1 MKHYPLPRL
10 SRLIPL
16 IAVLLLSG
24 VSQAGMITGY
34 VYTRAPVLSEAGHFI
49 WAEYAPDSGEFIS
62 ELAEAAGDWAPEQW
76 RVLSGAEYQTY
87 IDQYQALIDRHP
99 GLEAPLSRSA
109 YESAIF
115 YLADGIT
122 EMSKPALKHPGTAY
136 VSVLPQSVRYLDDPG
151 SLVLDEYPVDPTDTN
166 APNNASMLVRYNGSP
181 RGEIKAATPNR
192 LGFRTAFIKD
202 RDGNVLDVPDRWFE
216 QGMKRR
222 PGQGVVG
229 PISNVVV
236 EGLMMGRGASVS
248 DGKYVTMWHSIPCP
262 IIPYSIDGY
271 ATATLRYR
279 RFDPRAQGFDGVYFV
294 MRPLVESCQPDFFMV
309 PFFGPFPLGLG
320 TVTTY
325 PLMMDF
331 PIDVMVL
338 SGVAQMPVP
347 VGQTQYRAS
356 DPDHDIPQ
364 GNPNYYDFDDDGLTD
379 TIILGRFE
387 TDADSGE
394 EIFVLGTDGIPEDLQ
409 RQGVFLSSSGA
420 IPGEDLPDLTRV
432 IDRASFDDLRPQGL
446 LSEISAEDLRN
457 TDLYVVRVADGRLIA
472 ERIGLN
478 EYEADRISNFG
489 ENAES
494 SQFFYSLQMRNSFG
508 DLFRYASGGFRP
520 VGLNFSKW
528 QSTSGIN
535 PALHQRQAD
544 HLQPGDLIRLYAINR
559 ATGYLGVTT
568 TVMQAAGSD
577 GLANLAFRI
586 DPIQMRPPNLKIW
599 AERGYDIQ
607 AGLRKGD
614 IEQDQVIGYE
624 GAALTSDNYLKITT
638 EWLDPQGRPLPSAL
652 QGAGYT
658 GRIAILSSD
667 KTLANN
673 NQGVYQF
680 AIEPGQHLQVLQLP
694 NNLATDQQHYYLHV
708 SGEPQ
713 SGNPIFTGTDNVRI
727 GVPDFSSSGQNPG
740 ILEKRPDN
748 YVPFLVPV
756 FDETGSE
763 LQRRV
768 YRQMKRDNPEQ
779 AFTKPEPIYRWA
791 YRPEFQF
798 SNYQLTMKEMRA
810 ENYAADGS
818 LEDSADLLNVETPVL
833 SSDNLLSLLYN
844 LETTELLPLDYLNA
858 GPEKELIFTLGEQE
872 IKVTLGTD
880 QTLRFDDLS
889 HLNSLDPEDYLTL
902 RLYANNDM
910 GNVLWAWAFEAVNLI
925 PPAKAGEIEISA
937 DDNTAILNLTIPGY
951 QSRDPAQKTEYS
963 LVWRGGGVFSPS
975 YEVNRLGAYS
985 TQVTLPRIAGSTV
998 VVEASLNNAALAVKS
1013 ATYKVVPGKPR
1024 IITVNQSGHA
1034 AVAGLG
1040 AITAQIRVQDQW
1052 GNNVA
1057 DGTAVSVTADTD
1069 ISILGNTSTVDGY
1082 INLVLKGVET
1092 AGTKNLTIQAGDA
1105 TQTAQVTIAPID
1117 LTINLPGNVP
1127 LDSTVNVSLQAT
1139 SSVGPVDGT
1148 VALLRASFGEL
1159 SSQDVVFTNGVANV
1173 QLYGGLFRGTGTL
1186 SAQVG
1191 ANVQAVGFTVA
1202 PPGGAHNPELAQQVL
1217 MGDVTTSGTL
1227 TVDAGDDTVA
1237 SFDYVAET
1245 TLTVNGTPGETV
1257 PVSLGSLSKP
1267 IIEPVLE
1274 YPMYSLGPNQTV
1286 FDRYEII
1293 HATAS
1298 DVVST
1303 RESRKGFRGS
1313 YDFTAASAAVRIPNH
1328 RALDKASEL
1337 GFSLSFKATDAVGT
1351 LVNYDLRKQRLSL
1364 TTDSRVQYQIETA
1377 DGTFTVTSAPIAL
1390 NAWHDVAA
1398 HYKENQ
1404 LWLEVDGVLTTIPA
1418 TGALVR
1424 QTSTTAIR
1432 LGSGYGGLMSDF
1444 RVIDWTLPILATFA
1458 DGSTSTRVTIGTSGS
1473 AQVMVKSTG
1482 QMGNRSIAMAEPGG
1496 FDIAM
1501 GFFVRTA
1508 HADIWGA
1515 GAAMWNSIQVGAETA
1530 FFGLIDTAKAT
1541 AAVYEGVVRG
1551 VFLGDTSTAAG
1562 ATADFI
1568 IGFIPFV
1575 GDGRDIALQKYYEW
1589 SGSENYDELIQ
1600 ILAYIGFSADTAS
1613 AIGILA
1619 APVTGGSSVTLTVI
1633 GQTFKNTARVLK
1645 TAARFIPNNSAF
1657 RKVLIAV
1664 FREALAAAKKG
1675 NWNRIANTLVVVQLF
1690 YAVLGDD
1697 DIRNLL
1703 LGAIQT
1709 PEDFNAWVDY
1719 LLDFDGVPETVVF
1732 NHQSPILDFF
1742 FSPAHA
1748 APTTVFVQKLVDL
1761 LAFARRAELVDAA
1774 NGGLKQIGRELT
1786 EAIKILRKHG
1796 QDAYVY
1802 PERFKNH
1809 MLNSLV
1815 SAMRVSPEKGME
1827 GIVKAALDR
1836 RSAYLHFLGE
1846 FSGLLSTV
1854 PRLRLQPGEAG
1865 AVAGAGLKRV
1875 LTDLA
1880 STWQKRQGAVH
1891 HIFVMTDAARR
1902 DIDIIGIEVAEAII
1916 SSAKRLP
1923 RRVYDSVHRIGTRDI
1938 RIDAKSWSPGFAAD
1952 NLVNSLRWK
1961 PVQVRNKITGELA
1974 NGVEKPG
1981 QLFLDIVQLYNKRRE
1996 ANFGIHWVFDARSAG
2011 KVDGYVAAVMKELR
2025 AGGETSEKMRRYMG
2039 LSGSSKND
2047 EWNNFLDR
2055 VLEGKLSA
2063 DFFKVIE

>member
-872 IKVTLGTD
+872 VKVTLGTD
-880 QTLRFDDLS
+880 QTLRFEDLS
-889 HLNSLDPEDYLTL
+889 HLSSLDPEDYLTL

-910 GNVLWAWAFEAVNLI
+910 GNVLWAWAFANFGVYPENEIEVSADDQFAYIVGLVGHPDGSIVDWQLLTGSGSLSESQTPTIDNSAVVKLNTSSNPGDTYRVRGILRRIPTGSGTQSINAKRESAMLKVVAGVPANITIDKSKNIYRSDNTDTVELTATVRDQFGNLVENETPVMWLVENSTSEFLAFETHTTSGVASATLKAPKTPINQVVTVRAGRATQTVIMDVERVSGNLTSSRAELSVDFLDTATLTATVNAAEGTPVFWLSSNGSVVGETVVSGGTATATLSSAGGSIGPVVVTATIGDRLLFWEGMFTTSSPLTAAVAHPVVVAGESVDGIETVTWADGTTRNIRYWASTPIELTGPPNADLLVGFRNDQTTEAFTFDALDASGIIQGQIAGHSMTVTGGTLDTLEKRHGLGSLRFSGTGNGTIPDHASFNFSDTFSVSMSVRPAVISPALLAGKGAAWTLEMLSDGRIQASLTTNQGTFSSLSSQALSVDEWTEISLQYDADGLRVNINNSTVSTSATGNVISSTESIVIASDLAGHIDDLRFSNRMSSAAVARLDGVDAAGRVQLNAAGQATIHVRTVGEVPGAGVSRRVPISIRSLTPIVKNNGFSFFRKAYADNDETTTYVQVVEKDWWFYTYDSVTSFFGADPESGVGTASNVAGGMLI
-925 PPAKAGEIEISA
+925 VADIGSIVKNLWRTTGWTDKEPNWVEFSLSLAGLATEIAVGAGEIADAPISA
-937 DDNTAILNLTIPGY
+937 TRAVVAGIGDTPFTRVLAT
-951 QSRDPAQKTEYS
+951 
-963 LVWRGGGVFSPS
+963 
-975 YEVNRLGAYS
+975 RL
-985 TQVTLPRIAGSTV
+985 
-998 VVEASLNNAALAVKS
+998 K
-1013 ATYKVVPGKPR
+1013 
-1024 IITVNQSGHA
+1024 A
-1034 AVAGLG
+1034 AVTG
-1040 AITAQIRVQDQW
+1040 
-1052 GNNVA
+1052 
-1057 DGTAVSVTADTD
+1057 
-1069 ISILGNTSTVDGY
+1069 
-1082 INLVLKGVET
+1082 
-1092 AGTKNLTIQAGDA
+1092 
-1105 TQTAQVTIAPID
+1105 D
-1117 LTINLPGNVP
+1117 LTIGAAEKGFLTKLAQGDEALSSAFNGIVKSPETYEAAIRAADSLGDEFFDVVKQIASDPSLGFEGGEAVVKALAGVSDGALAGIKNSSVP
-1127 LDSTVNVSLQAT
+1127 LSTSLTGLAQAGKQVS
-1139 SSVGPVDGT
+1139 PE
-1148 VALLRASFGEL
+1148 LLTKVIGNDNLYSAGYKQGDLLKDMGEL
-1159 SSQDVVFTNGVANV
+1159 ADVRGFDLLADALATGNKNG
-1173 QLYGGLFRGTGTL
+1173 LK
-1186 SAQVG
+1186 
-1191 ANVQAVGFTVA
+1191 
-1202 PPGGAHNPELAQQVL
+1202 
-1217 MGDVTTSGTL
+1217 
-1227 TVDAGDDTVA
+1227 
-1237 SFDYVAET
+1237 SFPQ
-1245 TLTVNGTPGETV
+1245 G
-1257 PVSLGSLSKP
+1257 
-1267 IIEPVLE
+1267 
-1274 YPMYSLGPNQTV
+1274 
-1286 FDRYEII
+1286 
-1293 HATAS
+1293 
-1298 DVVST
+1298 
-1303 RESRKGFRGS
+1303 KGFR
-1313 YDFTAASAAVRIPNH
+1313 YELESAAYIKRNGGEV
-1328 RALDKASEL
+1328 
-1337 GFSLSFKATDAVGT
+1337 
-1351 LVNYDLRKQRLSL
+1351 
-1364 TTDSRVQYQIETA
+1364 IEI
-1377 DGTFTVTSAPIAL
+1377 SKKL
-1390 NAWHDVAA
+1390 
-1398 HYKENQ
+1398 
-1404 LWLEVDGVLTTIPA
+1404 
-1418 TGALVR
+1418 
-1424 QTSTTAIR
+1424 
-1432 LGSGYGGLMSDF
+1432 
-1444 RVIDWTLPILATFA
+1444 
-1458 DGSTSTRVTIGTSGS
+1458 STST
-1473 AQVMVKSTG
+1473 G
-1482 QMGNRSIAMAEPGG
+1482 QI
-1496 FDIAM
+1496 
-1501 GFFVRTA
+1501 
-1508 HADIWGA
+1508 
-1515 GAAMWNSIQVGAETA
+1515 
-1530 FFGLIDTAKAT
+1530 
-1541 AAVYEGVVRG
+1541 
-1551 VFLGDTSTAAG
+1551 
-1562 ATADFI
+1562 
-1568 IGFIPFV
+1568 
-1575 GDGRDIALQKYYEW
+1575 
-1589 SGSENYDELIQ
+1589 
-1600 ILAYIGFSADTAS
+1600 
-1613 AIGILA
+1613 
-1619 APVTGGSSVTLTVI
+1619 
-1633 GQTFKNTARVLK
+1633 K
-1645 TAARFIPNNSAF
+1645 T
-1657 RKVLIAV
+1657 
-1664 FREALAAAKKG
+1664 
-1675 NWNRIANTLVVVQLF
+1675 
-1690 YAVLGDD
+1690 
-1697 DIRNLL
+1697 
-1703 LGAIQT
+1703 
-1709 PEDFNAWVDY
+1709 
-1719 LLDFDGVPETVVF
+1719 
-1732 NHQSPILDFF
+1732 
-1742 FSPAHA
+1742 
-1748 APTTVFVQKLVDL
+1748 
-1761 LAFARRAELVDAA
+1761 
-1774 NGGLKQIGRELT
+1774 
-1786 EAIKILRKHG
+1786 
-1796 QDAYVY
+1796 
-1802 PERFKNH
+1802 
-1809 MLNSLV
+1809 
-1815 SAMRVSPEKGME
+1815 
-1827 GIVKAALDR
+1827 
-1836 RSAYLHFLGE
+1836 
-1846 FSGLLSTV
+1846 
-1854 PRLRLQPGEAG
+1854 
-1865 AVAGAGLKRV
+1865 
-1875 LTDLA
+1875 
-1880 STWQKRQGAVH
+1880 
-1891 HIFVMTDAARR
+1891 
-1902 DIDIIGIEVAEAII
+1902 DIDIIANLGAG
-1916 SSAKRLP
+1916 P
-1923 RRVYDSVHRIGTRDI
+1923 VY
-1938 RIDAKSWSPGFAAD
+1938 
-1952 NLVNSLRWK
+1952 
-1961 PVQVRNKITGELA
+1961 VQVKRSTAALQYGKKGLERTQTWIKKAQKDMGVPLDDFSKILYVVPPNTRIPPLI
-1974 NGVEKPG
+1974 EKFFRDEG
-1981 QLFLDIVQLYNKRRE
+1981 ITVLFDIPHL
-1996 ANFGIHWVFDARSAG
+1996 
-2011 KVDGYVAAVMKELR
+2011 
-2025 AGGETSEKMRRYMG
+2025 
-2039 LSGSSKND
+2039 
-2047 EWNNFLDR
+2047 
-2055 VLEGKLSA
+2055 
-2063 DFFKVIE
+2063 